1 MSAAGKIL
9 TGFSKPYVAK
19 YTASGSSVSYSDGQ
33 LLARGVSVS
42 LTPESGDDNNFY
54 ADNIAAE
61 TLGGVFTGAEVTL
74 GIDGLLMAT
83 EKFIFG
89 LPTADTISV
98 GTETVDVYKYGDNAN
113 PPYVGIGYIERYMQ
127 DGVTTYRPTVLR
139 KCRFNLPEE
148 SAETQGEDID
158 WQSREYTASVMRDDG
173 VNHEWKWRGADQAT
187 ELAAENAVRVML
199 GMAVLS

>member
-173 VNHEWKWRGADQAT
+173 VNHERH
-187 ELAAENAVRVML
+187 
-199 GMAVLS
+199 